1 VVDARSLPGQE
12 AVEEAIVAD
21 GFEQLQAATTGEA
34 PLRPAVGAGE
44 GSVMTN
50 AAQYLGQVRG
60 GVLDPSLGQ
69 RDVIEA
75 DRDRSVQLSGGW
87 NSSRPGT

>member
-1 VVDARSLPGQE
+1 MDARPLPGQE
-12 AVEEAIVAD
+12 AVEEAIVAG
-21 GFEQLQAATTGEA
+21 GFEELQAAATGEA
-34 PLRPAVGAGE
+34 PLRPAVGAGK
-44 GSVMTN
+44 GPVVTN
-50 AAQYLGQVRG
+50 AAQYLGQVRS
-60 GVLDPSLGQ
+60 GVLDPALGQ

>member
-1 VVDARSLPGQE
+1 MDGRSLAGE
-12 AVEEAIVAD
+12 ETVEEAILAS
-21 GFEQLQAATTGEA
+21 GFEQLQACAAGEA
-34 PLRPAVGAGE
+34 PLRPAIGTREGA
-44 GSVMTN
+44 VITN
-50 AAQYLGQVRG
+50 AARYLGEVRG
-60 GVLDPSLGQ
+60 GVLDAALGN